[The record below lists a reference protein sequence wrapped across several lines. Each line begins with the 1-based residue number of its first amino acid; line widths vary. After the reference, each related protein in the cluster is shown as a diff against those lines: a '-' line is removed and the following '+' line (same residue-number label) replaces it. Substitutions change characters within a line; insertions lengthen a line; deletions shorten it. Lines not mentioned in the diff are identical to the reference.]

1 MRQQWWALLKIISR
15 RLGFR
20 RTIYKKLRFKIIS
33 KFFKG
38 IDLRSYDQIQVNT
51 LFIRLINSSGVL
63 EIDHAYFPIS
73 DAEREHLKDLLIL
86 RLPLKTIFET
96 HYENDHDLTH
106 QLTYC
111 FIKPPVALYRD
122 PHL

>member
-1 MRQQWWALLKIISR
+1 MRQKWWALLRILSR

-20 RTIYKKLRFKIIS
+20 RTVYKKLRFKIIS
-33 KFFKG
+33 MLFKG
-38 IDLRSYDQIQVNT
+38 IDIRSYDEIQVNT
-51 LFIRLINSSGVL
+51 LFIRLINSLGVL
-63 EIDHAYFPIS
+63 ELDRAYFPIS

-86 RLPLKTIFET
+86 RLSLKTIIET

-111 FIKPPVALYRD
+111 FIKP
-122 PHL
+122 